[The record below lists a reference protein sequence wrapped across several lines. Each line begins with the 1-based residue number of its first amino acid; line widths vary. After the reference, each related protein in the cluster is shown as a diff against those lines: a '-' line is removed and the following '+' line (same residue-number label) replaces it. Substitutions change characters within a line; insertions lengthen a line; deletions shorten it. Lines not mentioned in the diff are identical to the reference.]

1 MPIKSPTVVKPRRFT
16 DANIEALQDF
26 ELRGT
31 FRDTGVVGLRLRV
44 GVRRMSWFFFQEHRK
59 HGTRSTTCKLLGHWP
74 AMNVADARK
83 DALKIAGRIA
93 ADRIEPGKRSAAK
106 FADAMDEYLA
116 HLVRQSERRGKPAR
130 WAKNVR
136 SLSRLYLTP
145 QWGKWPLAEMSGSPA
160 AVRDWHIQVTKDAG
174 PTTANRCVQTMRACY
189 KHAAKLNRSL
199 PIAFPTSAV
208 VMNAEKPSQKAL
220 AFEDFP
226 KWKEAWDKIEAPIRK
241 AYHLFC
247 LLSGCRPGELARLR
261 WIDVHDNEQSF
272 TIPNAK
278 AGRDIVLPCSEEI
291 AAALRM
297 ARDAAKEGA
306 ELVFPGLSYID
317 YRDAG
322 LPVKGQALRHT
333 YRTICADLEI
343 DELISHYLMGHA
355 PQGIS
360 QKYIA
365 TLILQNG
372 PAMRAAQERISKRIV
387 SLLGLKLGGHHDAPL
402 VPDTPTRVEASRKKS
417 KAAAPVRIA

>member
-1 MPIKSPTVVKPRRFT
+1 MPTIAKTEKLTEGRIRMLNIWGTDQAYIIADAGMAGLHLRIGLKRKTWHFYHERR
-16 DANIEALQDF
+16 L
-26 ELRGT
+26 
-31 FRDTGVVGLRLRV
+31 
-44 GVRRMSWFFFQEHRK
+44 
-59 HGTRSTTCKLLGHWP
+59 HGERIVTSERLGHLP
-74 AMNVADARK
+74 DMNLAAARK
-83 DALKIAGRIA
+83 AAKVIAGRIA
-93 ADRIEPGKRSAAK
+93 AGRVEPGKRKAAK
-106 FADAMDEYLA
+106 FADAMTEYLS
-116 HLVRQSERRGKPAR
+116 HLERQSARRGKPAR

-136 SLSRLYLTP
+136 SLSRLYLIP

-160 AVRDWHIQVTKDAG
+160 AVRDWHAKVTKDAG

-199 PIAFPTSAV
+199 PVALPTSAV
-208 VMNAEKPSQKAL
+208 VMNTEKPSQKAL

-226 KWKEAWDKIEAPIRK
+226 KWKAAWDKIESPVRR

-247 LLSGCRPGELARLR
+247 LLSGVRPGEASRLR
-261 WIDVHDNEQSF
+261 WIDVRDNERSF

-278 AGRDIVLPCSEEI
+278 AGHDIVLPYSEEI

-297 ARDAAKEGA
+297 ARDAAREGA
-306 ELVFPGLSYID
+306 QLVFPGLSYID

-343 DELISHYLMGHA
+343 DELITHYLMGHA

-387 SLLGLKLGGHHDAPL
+387 NLLGLSFGF
-402 VPDTPTRVEASRKKS
+402 PTGRST
-417 KAAAPVRIA
+417 

>member
-1 MPIKSPTVVKPRRFT
+1 
-16 DANIEALQDF
+16 
-26 ELRGT
+26 
-31 FRDTGVVGLRLRV
+31 
-44 GVRRMSWFFFQEHRK
+44 
-59 HGTRSTTCKLLGHWP
+59 
-74 AMNVADARK
+74 
-83 DALKIAGRIA
+83 
-93 ADRIEPGKRSAAK
+93 
-106 FADAMDEYLA
+106 
-116 HLVRQSERRGKPAR
+116 
-130 WAKNVR
+130 
-136 SLSRLYLTP
+136 
-145 QWGKWPLAEMSGSPA
+145 
-160 AVRDWHIQVTKDAG
+160 
-174 PTTANRCVQTMRACY
+174 
-189 KHAAKLNRSL
+189 
-199 PIAFPTSAV
+199 
-208 VMNAEKPSQKAL
+208 
-220 AFEDFP
+220 
-226 KWKEAWDKIEAPIRK
+226 
-241 AYHLFC
+241 
-247 LLSGCRPGELARLR
+247 
-261 WIDVHDNEQSF
+261 
-272 TIPNAK
+272 
-278 AGRDIVLPCSEEI
+278 
-291 AAALRM
+291 M

-417 KAAAPVRIA
+417 KAAPPVRIA